1 MKSERNH
8 KNLNLF
14 DKSLMM
20 DEDIGI
26 DKTHK
31 KTENINNIV
40 IAKDNYEQ
48 IVGFSLGNE
57 FFGIDILNVKEIIKP
72 IEPTYVP
79 NTKKYLIG
87 IINLR
92 GKIIPIVDL
101 HLKFELDKGRIGPE
115 SRVIVVVTKKCN
127 VGFLIDKIDR
137 VYYIDKKSIEP
148 APANVPQILEKYIKG
163 VGKLDNG
170 IITLLNVNEI
180 LKNDET
186 LS

>member
-1 MKSERNH
+1 MKGE
-8 KNLNLF
+8 KNRKDLNLF
-14 DKSLMM
+14 DKSLTI
-20 DEDIGI
+20 DEDIEI
-26 DKTHK
+26 AETYK
-31 KTENINNIV
+31 KTENMNNTV
-40 IAKDNYEQ
+40 IIKDNYEQ

-57 FFGIDILNVKEIIKP
+57 FFGIDILNVEEIIKP

-101 HLKFELDKGRIGPE
+101 HLKFELDKGYIGPE
-115 SRVIVVVTKKCN
+115 SRVIIVATKKCN
-127 VGFLIDKIDR
+127 VGFLIDKVDR

-148 APANVPQILEKYIKG
+148 TPANVPQNLEKYIKG
-163 VGKLDNG
+163 VGKLDSG

-180 LKNDET
+180 LKDNVA